1 MFAQVSRWIAAKW
14 KMWKRGGYRGSDRIE
29 IKRSGDDRDGASL
42 SLIKHRRVDIYAAI
56 FAPGSD
62 LARDKPAIGWLI
74 YRSKSG
80 YRRNFSF
87 FSRETITKVELAQ
100 KSFDFSKSIHRVEN
114 ENGRDN
120 SIEIGLERTGL
131 DCFAGQRAV
140 FDRTFIFPPAERER
154 MEFFRPV
161 GTHTLLRRRVFNNDS
176 NERPPASNCNLAW

>member
-1 MFAQVSRWIAAKW
+1 MADIA
-14 KMWKRGGYRGSDRIE
+14 DRIGSKLNVAAT
-29 IKRSGDDRDGASL
+29 IAMARVYRL

-56 FAPGSD
+56 FTPGSD

-140 FDRTFIFPPAERER
+140 FDRTFIFPPRGE
-154 MEFFRPV
+154 
-161 GTHTLLRRRVFNNDS
+161 GTDGIFPSSWHTYVASTTRVQ
-176 NERPPASNCNLAW
+176 